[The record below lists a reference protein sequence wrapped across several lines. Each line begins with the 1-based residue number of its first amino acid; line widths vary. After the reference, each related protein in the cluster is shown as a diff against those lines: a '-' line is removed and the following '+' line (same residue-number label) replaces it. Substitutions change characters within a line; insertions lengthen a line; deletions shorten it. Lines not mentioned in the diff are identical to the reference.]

1 MNEHSFVKSVHRKL
15 DKSVYVWKIADRYSG
30 GVPDAMY
37 AGPAGILFIE
47 YKYIKLPKRL
57 TTVIKTSLSPLQ
69 EQWITQMQQWKHP
82 TWLVIGANKSC
93 LILNKLTKNI
103 STAYYLENHTDTHTL
118 AQLITE
124 ATQGQPNDRKISQ
137 SQTTKNLSRKKSKEN
152 LGR

>member
-47 YKYIKLPKRL
+47 YKYIKLPKRP
-57 TTVIKTSLSPLQ
+57 TTIIKTSLSPLQ
-69 EQWITQMQQWKHP
+69 EQWIIQMQQWKHP
-82 TWLVIGANKSC
+82 TWLVIGAEKSC

-103 STAYYLENHTDTHTL
+103 STAYYLQHRTDTKKL
-118 AQLITE
+118 AQLIMDV
-124 ATQGQPNDRKISQ
+124 TQGQPNEQKI
-137 SQTTKNLSRKKSKEN
+137 TRAKPKKIM
-152 LGR
+152 GQ

>member
-57 TTVIKTSLSPLQ
+57 TTFINTGLSPLQ

-82 TWLVIGANKSC
+82 TWLVIGADKSC

-103 STAYYLENHTDTHTL
+103 STAYYHENKTDTKTL
-118 AQLITE
+118 AQLITDV
-124 ATQGQPNDRKISQ
+124 TQGQPNEQNITRAKSK
-137 SQTTKNLSRKKSKEN
+137 KNLGK
-152 LGR
+152 

>member
-47 YKYIKLPKRL
+47 YKYIKLPKRP
-57 TTVIKTSLSPLQ
+57 TTIIKTGLSPLQ

-82 TWLVIGANKSC
+82 TWLVIGAEKSC

-103 STAYYLENHTDTHTL
+103 STAYYLKNQTDTNTL
-118 AQLITE
+118 ARLITDV
-124 ATQGQPNDRKISQ
+124 TQGQPNEKTLTRAK
-137 SQTTKNLSRKKSKEN
+137 LKKDLE
-152 LGR
+152 R